1 MELDLLL
8 LQPVIVQELE
18 DSLEPSVTSHQLINA
33 TTQLVENME
42 FVTHLLL
49 EQLDLLNVFVQMD
62 GLEIT
67 VINNHST
74 ALINV
79 KMEEN
84 VMLLDL

>member
-33 TTQLVENME
+33 TTQFVENME

-49 EQLDLLNVFVQMD
+49 KQLDLLNVFVQMD
-62 GLEIT
+62 GLEIN